1 MSALSLLP
9 FQTVKAV
16 VLDWAGTVVDF
27 GSRAPMGAFVEVF
40 ARFGVTITIAQARGP
55 MGLPKRA
62 HIAALMA
69 EPAIAEAWRA
79 AHGEAPGEAAIDAVY
94 AEFVPLNA
102 AVVTDYAD
110 LIPGAAD
117 SIANLRRRGL
127 KIGSTTGYTR
137 EIMERLL
144 PVAAAQGYRPDS
156 LVCAGDLVEGRPS
169 PLMMYRCFADLGV
182 YPPSSVIKVD
192 DTEPGI
198 AEGVAAGTWTVG
210 LAVSGNCVGLS
221 LNEWNELPL
230 LEQQKLRG
238 EAAARLRAAGADY
251 VIDSIA
257 ELVGVVEAIEAT
269 LTARQSAKQ
278 SA

>member
-1 MSALSLLP
+1 MSAAASQP
-9 FQTVKAV
+9 FQVVRAV

-40 ARFGVTITIAQARGP
+40 ARFGVAITIAQARGP
-55 MGLPKRA
+55 MGLPKRD
-62 HIAALMA
+62 HIAALMS
-69 EPAIAEAWRA
+69 EPAIAQAWGA
-79 AHGEAPGEAAIDAVY
+79 AHGALPDEAAIDAVY
-94 AEFVPLNA
+94 ERFVPLNA
-102 AVVTDYAD
+102 AVVTDFAD

-117 SIANLRRRGL
+117 AVANLRRRGL

-144 PVAAAQGYRPDS
+144 PAAAAQGYAPDN
-156 LVCAGDLVEGRPS
+156 LVCAGDLAEGRPS

-221 LNEWNELPL
+221 LAEWNELPL
-230 LEQQKLRG
+230 LEQQALRG

-257 ELVGVVEAIEAT
+257 GLVGVVEAIEAT
-269 LTARQSAKQ
+269 LCARGAAKQ